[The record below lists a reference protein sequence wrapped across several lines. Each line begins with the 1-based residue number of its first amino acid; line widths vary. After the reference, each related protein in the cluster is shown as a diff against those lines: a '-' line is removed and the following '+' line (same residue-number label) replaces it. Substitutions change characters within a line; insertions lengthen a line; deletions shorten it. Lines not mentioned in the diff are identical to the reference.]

1 MEQNSS
7 YSASIRFGSREFT
20 ARERIILK
28 DRSNAHKLDELCA
41 DGAKVE
47 IMVQDYAIVA
57 IHNEKSENPDYE
69 NLIIVQPDGEKFVTG
84 SPSFIRAFMD
94 IAAELEEEAE
104 EGFPVCAYKLDSK
117 NYKGK
122 QFLTCSLV

>member
-1 MEQNSS
+1 METNKS
-7 YSASIRFGSREFT
+7 YKSEIISGSREFT
-20 ARERIILK
+20 ARERIMMK
-28 DRSNAHKLDELCA
+28 DRSNAHKLDELCENN
-41 DGAKVE
+41 GKVE

-69 NLIIVQPDGEKFVTG
+69 NLVIIQPDGEKFVTG
-84 SPSFIRAFMD
+84 SPSFIRAFID
-94 IAAELEEEAE
+94 IYEELDEEAE
-104 EGFPVCAYKLDSK
+104 DGFPVCAYKLDSK